1 MIRNSSDETSELM
14 LLPQVTAEKIP
25 SYKQIVQVSLYHFYI
40 IGSIDGPE
48 KYMDLI
54 HSLKTVEDHD
64 TIFIYINSYGG
75 NLYTTIQI
83 INAIKNCNGTVITC
97 LEGEVISAATLIFL
111 AGHKH
116 IINESGSF
124 MVHKYSHSV
133 EGKGSD
139 VASQVKFTERYFE
152 ELAYKTYADLME
164 NWEIEQMLDG
174 KDFWFSSREVY
185 ERLKARGR
193 EILGSESDILE
204 GLGEAQELTSPA
216 IGEEDT
222 TQHITPT
229 KGKSKE
235 TKTPR
240 KKAKKETA

>member
-1 MIRNSSDETSELM
+1 MIRNSGEETTELM
-14 LLPQVTAEKIP
+14 FLPQLTNEKIP

-54 HSLKTVEDHD
+54 HTLKTIEEHD

-75 NLYTTIQI
+75 NLYTTIQL
-83 INAIKNCNGTVITC
+83 INAIKNCAGTVITC

-116 IINESGSF
+116 IINDSGSF
-124 MVHKYSHSV
+124 MVHKYSHTV

-152 ELAYKTYADLME
+152 ELAYKSYADLMD
-164 NWEIEQMLDG
+164 NAEIEQMLEG

-185 ERLKARGR
+185 NRLKTKRD
-193 EILGSESDILE
+193 IIGSESDVLE
-204 GLGEAQELTSPA
+204 GLGDAQDQVSPA
-216 IGEEDT
+216 VAEGE
-222 TQHITPT
+222 IIVKANPT
-229 KGKSKE
+229 KSSK
-235 TKTPR
+235 
-240 KKAKKETA
+240 KK

>member
-1 MIRNSSDETSELM
+1 MIRNSGEETTELM
-14 LLPQVTAEKIP
+14 LLPQMAVEKIP

-54 HSLKTVEDHD
+54 HTLKTVEDHD

-75 NLYTTIQI
+75 NLYTTIQL
-83 INAIKNCNGTVITC
+83 INAIKNCAGTVVTC

-116 IINESGSF
+116 IINDSGSF
-124 MVHKYSHSV
+124 MVHKYSHAV

-152 ELAYKTYADLME
+152 ELAFKTYADLMD
-164 NWEIEQMLDG
+164 NSEIEQMLEG

-185 ERLKARGR
+185 DRLKSKRD
-193 EILGSESDILE
+193 IIGSESDVLE
-204 GLGEAQELTSPA
+204 GLGEAQEQISPA
-216 IGEEDT
+216 VTEGET
-222 TQHITPT
+222 TQKIPP
-229 KGKSKE
+229 
-235 TKTPR
+235 PR
-240 KKAKKETA
+240 KTKKK